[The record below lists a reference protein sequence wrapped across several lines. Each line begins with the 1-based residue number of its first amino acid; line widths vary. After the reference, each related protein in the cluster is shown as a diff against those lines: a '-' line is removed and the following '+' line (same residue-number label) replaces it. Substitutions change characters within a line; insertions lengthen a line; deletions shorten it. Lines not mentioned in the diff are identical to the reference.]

1 MYVYAMRQVG
11 TPFECVCIMYHSP
24 FSSETKHIEEL
35 SMKKDLKRKYAGSAK
50 SNVCLG
56 ICLYLYAYSN

>member
-35 SMKKDLKRKYAGSAK
+35 SMKRKYAGSAK